1 MGLSGAFG
9 NITMGQ
15 IWTAAYNHAGGWR
28 YLNPYFGSGDTTSRQ
43 GSALSYA
50 FNSGAA
56 SFQVDAYLDGA
67 RNTGKTV
74 DEFQF
79 GATINLGDI
88 GKLGIG
94 YRDIENEHI
103 MVPVAGSFPTLNPG
117 SFPTLNPGS
126 FPTLNPGSDPMYMI
140 EVDPDN
146 PGSFAMYEIM
156 QETPGSQITY
166 RLTSS
171 GAHNDPTY
179 RLNETE
185 GGMWPKVDIMF
196 KELDVV
202 IATASKSLLT
212 INANGQLV
220 VPNTDGT
227 GHVPV
232 KWAGS
237 GEMFTEVENPMHKVA
252 VDTTSANTGVLTLQN
267 DGALDTTT
275 DGAKTVDAMV
285 STVLLTGTNP
295 TFSSQTIVKNDE
307 TGNYG
312 EDACFKGTA
321 CTPVGVF
328 KVTYQHAPANVG
340 GLVPTENGLDFPT
353 VNVFL
358 PANDPNITHSAKAES
373 KEDYTIKPDLDATGA
388 KFPQYEIVK
397 FEDGSQVMYGLT
409 PSGERTD
416 ATYELVETADSDGN
430 GFPTYNIVVKEM
442 GADASLNDDGQAP
455 SLNNDGQAP
464 SLNNDGV
471 FPGAKPDIKYGSTES
486 HVSLQLSLGAMTGT
500 LGYSEIDNNDEKM
513 DKKISFLGLNGSL
526 GDSGLSWTAYSR
538 SVDDHDG
545 SDTNSWGASLTKS
558 LGDGVSTYI
567 DHGNDGK
574 DGLTFVGLSVN
585 F

>member
-103 MVPVAGSFPTLNPG
+103 MVPVAGSFPTLDPG
-117 SFPTLNPGS
+117 SFPTLDPGS
-126 FPTLNPGSDPMYMI
+126 FPTLDPGSDPMYMI

-166 RLTSS
+166 SLTPS
-171 GAHNDPTY
+171 GAHKDPTY

-196 KELDVV
+196 KELDVE
-202 IATASKSLLT
+202 IPETENLI
-212 INANGQLV
+212 INANGELLAQNPTPGETDPV
-220 VPNTDGT
+220 SITWTEKDGT
-227 GHVPV
+227 EKVTDV
-232 KWAGS
+232 R
-237 GEMFTEVENPMHKVA
+237 EPMHKVN
-252 VDTTSANTGVLTLQN
+252 VNTSE
-267 DGALDTTT
+267 GAGGRNILGPD
-275 DGAKTVDAMV
+275 DEGGKSIDAMI
-285 STVLLTGTNP
+285 TAVLVADAKSP
-295 TFSSQTIVKNDE
+295 TLGSIDKDDASGKYGE
-307 TGNYG
+307 TGCFSA
-312 EDACFKGTA
+312 DADCSEIHL
-321 CTPVGVF
+321 F
-328 KVTYQHAPANVG
+328 KVTYRQQDRDA
-340 GLVPTENGLDFPT
+340 LVPNEEGLAVFPT

-358 PANDPNITHSAKAES
+358 EANDMNIMHSAKATS

-397 FEDGSQVMYGLT
+397 LEDGSQVMYGLT
-409 PSGERTD
+409 PSGARTD
-416 ATYELVETADSDGN
+416 ATYKLVETADSDGN

-442 GADASLNDDGQAP
+442 GADASLNEDGQAP

-471 FPGAKPDIKYGSTES
+471 FPGAKKNPGTKYGSTES

-500 LGYSEIDNNDEKM
+500 LGYSEIDKNDEKM

-567 DHGNDGK
+567 DHGNDGD